1 MRAFLIATWLLCWS
15 LPVVAVAAED
25 DLARRVTAAMK
36 QATRYFHER
45 VAVQGGYVY
54 TYSADLRQ
62 RKGEGKAT
70 ATEIWVQP
78 PGTPSV
84 GMAYLRAHAA
94 TGDELFLKA
103 AIDAGRALMFGQLL
117 SGGWTASIDFDP
129 QGPRA
134 DRYRNGKGRAKGRNY
149 STLDDDKTQ
158 AALRFLMELDKA
170 LQFRDAEVHQ
180 AVQVGLDA
188 LLAAQFPNGGFPQG
202 WRAPV
207 TEQPVVPANYPDYDW
222 RTENRIKEYWD
233 YYTLNDGLAGTVA
246 RTLELAHQIYGDA
259 KYRDAVVRLG
269 EFLLLAQ
276 MPEPQPGWAQQYDF
290 QMRPIWA
297 RKFEPPA
304 VSGRE
309 SEDAMETLLFVHELT
324 GDPRYLA
331 AVPPALAWLKR
342 SRLPDGQIARFYEL
356 RTNRP
361 LYLTRDSYQLTYD
374 DADLPTHYGFK
385 AKPRIERIERQLAAL
400 QAADAPRR
408 EASAAGGAAGEERK
422 SAKQLAAL
430 RKDAE
435 QILGE
440 LDAQGR
446 WLQDDNGRPLVGGG
460 SVPDSAIVSSDRFGQ
475 NLTRL
480 SEYLQAIRSSD

>member
-1 MRAFLIATWLLCWS
+1 MRALLVCSWLLWFC
-15 LPVVAVAAED
+15 LPVAAAED
-25 DLARRVTAAMK
+25 DLPQRVEAAMK
-36 QATRYFHER
+36 QATRYFHDQ
-45 VAVQGGYVY
+45 VAVRGGYVY

-70 ATEIWVQP
+70 PTEIWVQP

-94 TGDELFLKA
+94 TGDEQFLA
-103 AIDAGRALMFGQLL
+103 AASDAGRALMFGQLM

-170 LQFRDAEVHQ
+170 LQFRDAEVHE
-180 AVQVGLDA
+180 AVQIGLEA
-188 LLAAQFPNGGFPQG
+188 LLAAQFRSGGFPQG

-207 TEQPVVPANYPDYDW
+207 ADQPVLPASFPDYDW

-246 RTLELAHQIYGDA
+246 RTLELAHQTYGDA
-259 KYRDAVVRLG
+259 KYRDALIRLG
-269 EFLLLAQ
+269 DFLLLAQ
-276 MPEPQPGWAQQYDF
+276 LPEPQPGWAQQYDF
-290 QMRPIWA
+290 RMRPMWA

-309 SEDAMETLLFVHELT
+309 SEDAMETLLFIHQLT
-324 GDPRYLA
+324 SDPKYLE
-331 AVPPALAWLKR
+331 AVRPALAWLKR
-342 SRLPDGQIARFYEL
+342 SLLPDGQIARFYEL
-356 RTNRP
+356 QTNRP

-374 DADLPTHYGFK
+374 DTNLPTHYGFK
-385 AKPRIERIERQLAAL
+385 ARPRIERIERQLAELKAAHGATGAESKPTSPRQLKAL
-400 QAADAPRR
+400 RADA
-408 EASAAGGAAGEERK
+408 ER
-422 SAKQLAAL
+422 
-430 RKDAE
+430 
-435 QILGE
+435 ILGE

-446 WLQDDNGRPLVGGG
+446 WLIDDEGRPVVGDANAT
-460 SVPDSAIVSSDRFGQ
+460 DSAAIVSSERFGK

-480 SEYLQAIRSSD
+480 SECLQAIRSSP